1 MKSVALDI
9 RWLALGATTALLVGC
24 GYAQPNNT
32 LVPSRLAARTAATSA
47 AYQQL
52 YSFHPRWHGVH
63 PDAGLTLVN
72 GVLYGTSERGGALGR
87 GTVYSVTTHGVEKV
101 LYAFHGGADGSS
113 PTSGL
118 LDMKGTLYGTT
129 YDGGSSNDGTV
140 YSISTS
146 GAEKVLYSFAGGT
159 DGANP
164 RAGLVALNGILY
176 GTTLQGG
183 GGSCSPSCG
192 TVFSITPSGNE
203 SVLHRFTGGSDGEVP
218 LGGLLVVKGLLY
230 GTTAAGGKSY
240 STCYGG
246 NADGCG
252 TVYTLTPAGVK
263 KVIYDFRSGS
273 DGSSPESSLTVLNG
287 TLYGTTSSGGQQGS
301 NCGQSCGVVYA
312 VTTKG
317 VEKVLHRFAD
327 GSDGALPYAGL
338 IPVNGTLYG
347 TTSEG
352 GDGGS
357 CFIGGG
363 NCGTVYSITTS
374 GTETVLYRFAGGADG
389 FLPVA
394 PLVDVDGTLYG
405 TTQDGGYHDQCCAVY
420 GFGTVF
426 TLSLS
431 SK

>member
-1 MKSVALDI
+1 
-9 RWLALGATTALLVGC
+9 
-24 GYAQPNNT
+24 
-32 LVPSRLAARTAATSA
+32 
-47 AYQQL
+47 
-52 YSFHPRWHGVH
+52 
-63 PDAGLTLVN
+63 
-72 GVLYGTSERGGALGR
+72 
-87 GTVYSVTTHGVEKV
+87 
-101 LYAFHGGADGSS
+101 
-113 PTSGL
+113 
-118 LDMKGTLYGTT
+118 
-129 YDGGSSNDGTV
+129 
-140 YSISTS
+140 
-146 GAEKVLYSFAGGT
+146 
-159 DGANP
+159 
-164 RAGLVALNGILY
+164 
-176 GTTLQGG
+176 
-183 GGSCSPSCG
+183 
-192 TVFSITPSGNE
+192 
-203 SVLHRFTGGSDGEVP
+203 
-218 LGGLLVVKGLLY
+218 
-230 GTTAAGGKSY
+230 
-240 STCYGG
+240 
-246 NADGCG
+246 
-252 TVYTLTPAGVK
+252 
-263 KVIYDFRSGS
+263 
-273 DGSSPESSLTVLNG
+273 
-287 TLYGTTSSGGQQGS
+287 
-301 NCGQSCGVVYA
+301 VVYA